1 MEVASGCVAH
11 KAAQRVHRGELSE
24 ELGPFK
30 GRKSLREFGCTQAP
44 AVDKQVNQVPSGFDD
59 LLHNLKH
66 RRQDLRENLLN
77 PCPRN
82 SLRGRTGSAEKWP
95 VCSEGE

>member
-1 MEVASGCVAH
+1 MAH